1 MLGAMGRSQSLGKL
15 PLRSP
20 ALPSLQKS
28 RDMPHR
34 LPVKTVIPMMSPVL
48 LHRPWMQRQRLLGAV
63 PSPRSRW
70 PNHPRGL
77 RFMLAERPRR

>member
-1 MLGAMGRSQSLGKL
+1 MLVAMGRSLGKL

-77 RFMLAERPRR
+77 RLMLAERPRR